1 MLSTRSSISTAA
13 TRMTMTLTLPSVTS
27 TSTTPKTI
35 VRAAMLALLMVSC
48 ASVASLRA
56 QERHDAPNQPA
67 SVSSAEKPSGPGQQL
82 VHGSKEGAGTEKDEM
97 EEFKQS
103 ASVQAIH
110 RLTGLSV
117 QQSYWLCVILNF
129 VVIAAVIVWAGRKY
143 LPGMFRDRSA
153 AIQKAM
159 QEAQMASEEARRRLA
174 EIESRLM
181 KLDVEIGMMRNA
193 AEKEGAAEEARIQAA
208 AEEDAR
214 KIVTAAEQEIAAA
227 AKAAR
232 RQLTA
237 YAADL
242 AVGLARKQIHVD
254 AATDQTLVRNFA
266 GQLGTSPHGSGG
278 DSGSGKDRN

>member
-1 MLSTRSSISTAA
+1 
-13 TRMTMTLTLPSVTS
+13 
-27 TSTTPKTI
+27 
-35 VRAAMLALLMVSC
+35 
-48 ASVASLRA
+48 
-56 QERHDAPNQPA
+56 
-67 SVSSAEKPSGPGQQL
+67 
-82 VHGSKEGAGTEKDEM
+82 
-97 EEFKQS
+97 
-103 ASVQAIH
+103 
-110 RLTGLSV
+110 
-117 QQSYWLCVILNF
+117 
-129 VVIAAVIVWAGRKY
+129 
-143 LPGMFRDRSA
+143 MFRDRTA

-159 QEAQMASEEARRRLA
+159 QEAQKASEEARRRLA

-181 KLDVEIGMMRNA
+181 KLDVEIGTMRDA

-254 AATDQTLVRNFA
+254 AATDQALVRKFA
-266 GQLGTSPHGSGG
+266 GQLGATSASDSRIRKGQELDVASVASTYARAFADVVLKRASRCESGPG
-278 DSGSGKDRN
+278 RIAPIVVDCWPRAKICGECGKIRQCPPSRSASCWMRLCSARELSATSEIWWRC